1 MSGAAGQ
8 TPSDW
13 GPRTA
18 PSDIGRSP
26 GRRWCSL
33 IGLPFLLAIVW
44 LAACQQEES
53 SSPTP
58 VSTAVSSRPFEMGLS
73 SLPEDS
79 SKAGYR
85 KVFSLAGENGE
96 LILIQRAPP
105 WEEFLP
111 GGVISAETVDLTR
124 EEKRLAEENGLEI
137 FAAVDP
143 LDAADRSRLAS
154 PPEEL
159 ADAGFGEPRVR
170 SAFIAYAQYLA
181 LNLKP
186 RYMALGMEVDLYEAA
201 RPDDFDNLVSLY
213 FEAYDA
219 VKDIS
224 PETLVFPTFQMEAM
238 QNLLLPPAQADRPG
252 TPTRWYLML
261 HFEPKMDILAVTTY
275 PSFVFAAPDDIPP
288 DYYDQLRH
296 YSDVPTGIAAMG
308 YSSGPGRD
316 GINEGTEEEQQ
327 AFLRRVLRD
336 ARQLNMVF
344 AVWFASSDPPFVQEP
359 PLDLLQY
366 IGLRRADGS
375 PKPAWQVWT
384 REAARPIAAGRQQ

>member
-1 MSGAAGQ
+1 MSRAAGQ
-8 TPSDW
+8 NPSQTR
-13 GPRTA
+13 PRTA
-18 PSDIGRSP
+18 STDAGRSP
-26 GRRWCSL
+26 GRRWRSL
-33 IGLPFLLAIVW
+33 ICLSFLLASVW

-53 SSPTP
+53 GSPTP
-58 VSTAVSSRPFEMGLS
+58 ASTAVGSRPFEMGLS
-73 SLPEDS
+73 SLPEHP

-85 KVFSLAGENGE
+85 EVFSLAGENGE

-124 EEKRLAEENGLEI
+124 EEKRLAEENDLEI

-143 LDAADRSRLAS
+143 LDPADRARLAS

-159 ADAGFGEPRVR
+159 ADAGFGDPRVR

-201 RPDDFDNLVSLY
+201 RPDDFDSFVSLY

-224 PETLVFPTFQMEAM
+224 PETLVFPTFQMEAV
-238 QNLLLPPAQADRPG
+238 QNLLSPPTQPARPEA
-252 TPTRWYLML
+252 PTRWHLML
-261 HFEPKMDILAVTTY
+261 HFEPKVDILAVTTY
-275 PSFVFAAPDDIPP
+275 PSFVFAAPDDIPL
-288 DYYDQLRH
+288 DYYDQLRR
-296 YSDVPTGIAAMG
+296 YSDLPVAIAAMG

-316 GINEGTEEEQQ
+316 GINEGTEEEQE

-336 ARQLNMVF
+336 ARHLRMAFV
-344 AVWFASSDPPFVQEP
+344 VWFASADPPFVQEP
-359 PLDLLQY
+359 PLDLLQH

-375 PKPAWQVWT
+375 AKPAWQVWT
-384 REAARPIAAGRQQ
+384 QEAARPLAAGRQQ

>member
-1 MSGAAGQ
+1 
-8 TPSDW
+8 
-13 GPRTA
+13 
-18 PSDIGRSP
+18 
-26 GRRWCSL
+26 
-33 IGLPFLLAIVW
+33 LLAIVW
-44 LAACQQEES
+44 LTACQQED
-53 SSPTP
+53 SSPPTP
-58 VSTAVSSRPFEMGLS
+58 ASTAVGSRPFEMGLS
-73 SLPEDS
+73 SLPEDP

-85 KVFSLAGENGE
+85 KAFDLAGENGE

-105 WEEFLP
+105 WEEFVP

-143 LDAADRSRLAS
+143 LDPADRARLAS

-159 ADAGFGEPRVR
+159 AGAGFGDPRVR

-186 RYMALGMEVDLYEAA
+186 RYMALGMEVGLYEAA

-238 QNLLLPPAQADRPG
+238 EGLLLPPGQ
-252 TPTRWYLML
+252 TPTRWHLML
-261 HFEPKMDILAVTTY
+261 RFEPKIDILAVTTY
-275 PSFVFAAPDDIPP
+275 PSFVFAAPDEIPPEYYDRLRKYSDIPI
-288 DYYDQLRH
+288 
-296 YSDVPTGIAAMG
+296 GIAAMG

-316 GINEGTEEEQQ
+316 GINEGTEEEQA
-327 AFLRRVLRD
+327 AFLRRALRD
-336 ARQLNMVF
+336 ARHLNMVF
-344 AVWFASSDPPFVQEP
+344 VVWFASADPPFVQEP
-359 PLDLLQY
+359 PLDLLQH

-375 PKPAWQVWT
+375 AKPAWEVWGQ
-384 REAARPIAAGRQQ
+384 EAARPLATGLQQ

>member
-1 MSGAAGQ
+1 LFAV
-8 TPSDW
+8 
-13 GPRTA
+13 
-18 PSDIGRSP
+18 
-26 GRRWCSL
+26 
-33 IGLPFLLAIVW
+33 VW

-53 SSPTP
+53 SPPTP
-58 VSTAVSSRPFEMGLS
+58 ASTVVSSRPFEMGLS
-73 SLPEDS
+73 SLPQDP
-79 SKAGYR
+79 SKAGYQE
-85 KVFSLAGENGE
+85 VFSLAGENGE

-111 GGVISAETVDLTR
+111 GGVISVETVDLTR

-137 FAAVDP
+137 FAALDP
-143 LDAADRSRLAS
+143 LDPADRARLAS

-186 RYMALGMEVDLYEAA
+186 RYMALGMGVDLYEAA

-238 QNLLLPPAQADRPG
+238 QNLLLPPG
-252 TPTRWYLML
+252 ETPTRWYLML

-275 PSFVFAAPDDIPP
+275 PSFVFAAPDEIPP

-296 YSDVPTGIAAMG
+296 YSDVPMAVAAMG

-316 GINEGTEEEQQ
+316 GINEGTEEEQE

-336 ARQLNMVF
+336 ARHLNMVF
-344 AVWFASSDPPFVQEP
+344 VVWFASADPPFVQEP
-359 PLDLLQY
+359 PLDLLQH

-375 PKPAWQVWT
+375 PKPAWQVWEQ
-384 REAARPIAAGRQQ
+384 EAGRPLAAGSQQ